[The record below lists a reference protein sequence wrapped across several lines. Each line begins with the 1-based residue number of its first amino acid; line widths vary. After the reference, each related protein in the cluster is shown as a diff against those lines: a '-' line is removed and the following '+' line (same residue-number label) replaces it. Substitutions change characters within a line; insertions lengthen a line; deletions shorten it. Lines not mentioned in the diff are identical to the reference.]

1 MIKSLLVRARQA
13 GGLSQASLAKLAGT
27 SRPTLSAYERGR
39 KSPTLETAA
48 RIIEEAG
55 FELSLTPR
63 IDFHEAAVD
72 RGRPIL
78 VPNTLPR
85 LPLGDALAVV
95 ELPLH
100 LNWSD
105 PGRRF
110 DLRDRH
116 QRARVYELVLREGRQ
131 LDVLNYAGEV

>member
-1 MIKSLLVRARQA
+1 LIKSLLVRARQA

-63 IDFHEAAVD
+63 IDFHEAAVAAA
-72 RGRPIL
+72 GRSSSR
-78 VPNTLPR
+78 TR
-85 LPLGDALAVV
+85 C
-95 ELPLH
+95 
-100 LNWSD
+100 
-105 PGRRF
+105 
-110 DLRDRH
+110 
-116 QRARVYELVLREGRQ
+116 RVCPSGMRSLW
-131 LDVLNYAGEV
+131 